1 MRCGV
6 VVLVPEAD
14 AAVGAQRSRLDRS
27 AGWGVGAHVTVLFPW
42 LPPDRHSEE
51 DLVRLAAAVASVPA
65 FPCEF
70 RRTAWFDEDVV
81 FLEPEPAEPF
91 RALTRA
97 VWAAFPDHPP
107 YEGAFDDEVTPHLT
121 VGHAPLG
128 TPDDLRAAEAA
139 VLPLLPVRT
148 TVDHVSVLAGRETDP
163 TDAATAAEPWRLV
176 AELPLGA
183 ADLSGRA
190 ARRR

>member
-1 MRCGV
+1 MTGALRCGV
-6 VVLVPEAD
+6 VAEH
-14 AAVGAQRSRLDRS
+14 RSRLDRA
-27 AGWGVGAHVTVLFPW
+27 AGWGVSAHVTVLFPW
-42 LPPDRHSEE
+42 VPPDRHTEE

-65 FPCEF
+65 FECLF
-70 RRTAWFDEDVV
+70 QRSAWFDRDVV
-81 FLEPEPAEPF
+81 YLEPEPAEPF

-107 YEGAFDDEVTPHLT
+107 YEGSYDEVTPHLT

-128 TPDDLRAAEAA
+128 TPEDLRAAEAA
-139 VLPLLPVRT
+139 LLPMLPVRT

-163 TDAATAAEPWRLV
+163 ADTSEPWRLV

-183 ADLSGRA
+183 GVSGRA
-190 ARRR
+190 AGRR